1 MGESVFKGVEM
12 VGTSDQSF
20 SHAIEVAVARARQSL
35 RNLSWFIVKE
45 QRGGLQQGRLEYQV
59 TLEVYFKL
67 EAADGDLDGVA
78 ETLVGR
84 ADDLDPFEDVFAH
97 SLLPLRS
104 RRPKSRTSN
113 NVRDSRFAPTLQF
126 DFRLKDGR
134 KLTRV

>member
-20 SHAIEVAVARARQSL
+20 SHAIEVAVKRARQSL

-67 EAADGDLDGVA
+67 EAEGGDPAGD
-78 ETLVGR
+78 
-84 ADDLDPFEDVFAH
+84 
-97 SLLPLRS
+97 
-104 RRPKSRTSN
+104 
-113 NVRDSRFAPTLQF
+113 
-126 DFRLKDGR
+126 
-134 KLTRV
+134 

>member
-20 SHAIEVAVARARQSL
+20 SHAIEVAVRRARQSL

-67 EAADGDLDGVA
+67 EAEGA
-78 ETLVGR
+78 
-84 ADDLDPFEDVFAH
+84 
-97 SLLPLRS
+97 
-104 RRPKSRTSN
+104 
-113 NVRDSRFAPTLQF
+113 APA
-126 DFRLKDGR
+126 GHGE
-134 KLTRV
+134 